1 MAHAVIHGCIMC
13 IRDVALLAW
22 LLVDASGMRTASAQR
37 PALQVKD
44 YQVLDSNSNDITSQE
59 GTGDNVQQPPRPPG
73 MHITTGHKNY
83 DYDNRTYQLLPSR
96 PYNIDPIEHQQAM
109 I

>member
-1 MAHAVIHGCIMC
+1 MPQAFW
-13 IRDVALLAW
+13 DDNL
-22 LLVDASGMRTASAQR
+22 SAQDKL
-37 PALQVKD
+37 PLKDLKGLKDYEVKD